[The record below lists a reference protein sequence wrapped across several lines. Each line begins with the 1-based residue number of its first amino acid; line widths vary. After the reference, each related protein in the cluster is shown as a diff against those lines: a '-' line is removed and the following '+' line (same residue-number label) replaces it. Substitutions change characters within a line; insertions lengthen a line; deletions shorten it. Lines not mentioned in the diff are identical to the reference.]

1 MVEYIIEAIRN
12 GETIDAEEARGY
24 SQASHVFEAR
34 CAQWAEIDAM
44 VEVRLTSDHGAL
56 IRSSR

>member
-24 SQASHVFEAR
+24 GQASRAFEAR
-34 CAQWAEIDAM
+34 CTQWAELDST
-44 VEVRLTSDHGAL
+44 VTVRWTNDHGRL
-56 IRSSR
+56 IKSNK